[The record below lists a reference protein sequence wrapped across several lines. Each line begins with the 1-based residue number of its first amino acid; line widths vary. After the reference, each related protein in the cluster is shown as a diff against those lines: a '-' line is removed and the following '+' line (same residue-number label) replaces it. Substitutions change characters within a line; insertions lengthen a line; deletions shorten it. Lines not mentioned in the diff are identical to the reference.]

1 MSAIITPDICD
12 AHPEVQVLDPI
23 FVNYGGREA
32 FCGPVRTVKCFEDNS
47 RVKEAVAEP
56 GEGAVLVVDAGG
68 SHRGAEVD
76 AFDVLLREIG
86 APAPREAV
94 VDGDDVL
101 VVDAGGSHRCAMLGD
116 MLAEQAADNGWAGVV
131 MYGCVRD
138 VDVLAETD
146 LGVQALGS
154 HPRKSEKRGE
164 GQRDIAVTFAGVTLE
179 PGQWLYADNNGIVVA
194 KERLP
199 LDG

>member
-1 MSAIITPDICD
+1 MSAIVTPDICD
-12 AHPEVQVLDPI
+12 AHPEVRVLDPI
-23 FVNYGGREA
+23 FVNFGGREA

-68 SHRGAEVD
+68 SQ
-76 AFDVLLREIG
+76 
-86 APAPREAV
+86 
-94 VDGDDVL
+94 
-101 VVDAGGSHRCAMLGD
+101 RCALFGD
-116 MLAEQAADNGWAGVV
+116 MLAEQAANNGWAGVV

-138 VDVLAETD
+138 VDVLAETE

-154 HPRKSEKRGE
+154 HPRRSEKRGE
-164 GQRDIAVTFAGVTLE
+164 GSRDIAVTFAGVTLH

-194 KERLP
+194 EERLP
-199 LDG
+199 LDV